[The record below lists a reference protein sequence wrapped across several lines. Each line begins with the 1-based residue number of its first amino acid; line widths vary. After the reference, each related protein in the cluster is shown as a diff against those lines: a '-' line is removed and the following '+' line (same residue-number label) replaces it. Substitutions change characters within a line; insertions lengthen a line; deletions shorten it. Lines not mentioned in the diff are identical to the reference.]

1 MKYALR
7 KETEIKNLCT
17 RNIINLSLKV
27 WLGEM
32 LACFT
37 IDDTEDQNFFHFIS
51 SIKFKAPK
59 QKEKLSAILEMQI
72 LLDSSYNERH
82 PVQKVIICFQ
92 HDKT

>member
-59 QKEKLSAILEMQI
+59 QKEKLSAIQEMQI
-72 LLDSSYNERH
+72 LLDSSYNE
-82 PVQKVIICFQ
+82 
-92 HDKT
+92 